1 MLPHQV
7 VLRSILELNPKAFE
21 GALRD
26 GLFILDDDESVTLTG
41 HNEGMKT
48 RYMLA
53 GDSKKFDY
61 TSPLWLDG
69 LSAYRQGTVTVLPAK
84 IATQHP
90 RPGPLFSFAGNLLPS
105 TLRLKLHFEKADARQ
120 VITSN
125 TGEINTQY
133 DFEIESPIISAR
145 FYRFAQSKVEHFY
158 STLAC
163 EPLQLDFP
171 VHPMDY
177 RYALRTHARTWL
189 LTSKQ
194 HTRFQDYPIES
205 QYIPVFRAA
214 GVRY

>member
-1 MLPHQV
+1 M
-7 VLRSILELNPKAFE
+7 LRSILELNPKAFE

-53 GDSKKFDY
+53 GSSKKFDY
-61 TSPLWLDG
+61 TAPLWLDG
-69 LSAYRQGTVTVLPAK
+69 LSGYRQGTSQNN
-84 IATQHP
+84 ATSQTWS
-90 RPGPLFSFAGNLLPS
+90 FIISFAGNLLPS
-105 TLRLKLHFEKADARQ
+105 TLRLKLHFEKADPRQ

-125 TGEINTQY
+125 TDVSNTQY

-145 FYRFAQSKVEHFY
+145 FYRLAQSRVDHFY
-158 STLAC
+158 STLVR

-177 RYALRTHARTWL
+177 RYAIRTYARGL
-189 LTSKQ
+189 LLSKQ
-194 HTRFQDYPIES
+194 HTLFQDYPIGAK
-205 QYIPVFRAA
+205 YVPFFRAA
-214 GVRY
+214 GVRN